1 MGLLRAGST
10 HSSRLAPRTAYI
22 APRPCFQSPAGP
34 RALRGARIVL
44 LLRRSR
50 RGPRSEHLARPAGPT
65 RPSVSAASLYGLP
78 LRLPFAVLRQARR
91 DRTGT
96 IGPQVL
102 ASLPVCSPIER
113 IRPASS
119 PEGGGTPRSTEAQGH
134 HWRPHA
140 AHPNPACSGLA
151 PLAADAAVR
160 CGHSSN
166 CGPSTGVWGE
176 QAPAEPSDWCC
187 GREEPGQ
194 VKRSGGTPVGE
205 ALPNRRQP
213 TGSAHL
219 RVAMSGRRP
228 PLACGVQPVSVSRTS
243 WRSNRAGPL
252 AVPPGGINR
261 SPLPARH
268 SRRLHGF
275 LLRASTPGLLQL
287 AFVARRRPQGV
298 CNGNHRSTGYLC
310 SSPRCGTGPPGTS
323 VGPRWRSGVLHAT
336 RATVSPP
343 HLTPGCS
350 GLAALVAEPIG

>member
-1 MGLLRAGST
+1 MTIPPEAAVALTLDEMNNLGLGILDQVHSEYIENKKAARVGMSRRLGCQRSSGPSMPAGPSPAYRSHQRGGRSRWLTGWST
-10 HSSRLAPRTAYI
+10 CSEVSSREVALPRTAYI

-140 AHPNPACSGLA
+140 AHPNPGM
-151 PLAADAAVR
+151 P
-160 CGHSSN
+160 
-166 CGPSTGVWGE
+166 
-176 QAPAEPSDWCC
+176 
-187 GREEPGQ
+187 
-194 VKRSGGTPVGE
+194 
-205 ALPNRRQP
+205 
-213 TGSAHL
+213 
-219 RVAMSGRRP
+219 
-228 PLACGVQPVSVSRTS
+228 RT
-243 WRSNRAGPL
+243 R
-252 AVPPGGINR
+252 
-261 SPLPARH
+261 
-268 SRRLHGF
+268 F
-275 LLRASTPGLLQL
+275 
-287 AFVARRRPQGV
+287 ARR
-298 CNGNHRSTGYLC
+298 
-310 SSPRCGTGPPGTS
+310 
-323 VGPRWRSGVLHAT
+323 
-336 RATVSPP
+336 
-343 HLTPGCS
+343 
-350 GLAALVAEPIG
+350 